1 MENGSMPNFK
11 NSLQVSDK
19 LAKQL
24 VVDNQNHA
32 KGSRSFIKT
41 IDMLIEDGYQ
51 WFNMVAPS
59 TKGEVIGIGEV
70 KKNENSFVNPLDAET
85 FVSIKML
92 IAKGLNPTYAYTL
105 TRTRKSLTDAQY
117 NQKVDLN
124 RNVSGR
130 LSDYKRQLINRASQL
145 DPSNNSQGKKKTFKE
160 SLVLSNNKLISKL
173 KDMEDPTLDIDKVI
187 SLLGQINTIVET
199 KFSIKH

>member
-1 MENGSMPNFK
+1 MPNFK

-19 LAKQL
+19 LAKQI

>member
-19 LAKQL
+19 LAKQI

-32 KGSRSFIKT
+32 KGSRSFVKT

-160 SLVLSNNKLISKL
+160 SLVLSNNKLITKL

>member
-1 MENGSMPNFK
+1 MPNFK

-32 KGSRSFIKT
+32 KGSRSFVKT

-160 SLVLSNNKLISKL
+160 SLVLSNNKLITKL

>member
-1 MENGSMPNFK
+1 MPNFK